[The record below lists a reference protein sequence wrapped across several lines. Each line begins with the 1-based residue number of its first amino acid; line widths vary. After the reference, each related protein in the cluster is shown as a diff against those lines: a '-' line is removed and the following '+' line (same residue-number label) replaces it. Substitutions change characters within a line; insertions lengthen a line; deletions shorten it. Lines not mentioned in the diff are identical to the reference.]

1 MDALQLMAEDR
12 FNCTLAEIKRDVSS
26 FPEETTIDVIWDEM
40 LKSKEQIA
48 VIINNYGSF
57 QGLLT
62 MEDIIETVLGDE
74 IVDES
79 DAVVDMQQFALDKW
93 QQRTPSDTQTGK

>member
-1 MDALQLMAEDR
+1 MAEDK
-12 FNCTLAEIKRDVSS
+12 FNRTLAEIKREISS

-48 VIINNYGSF
+48 IIINSYGSF
-57 QGLLT
+57 QGLIT

-79 DAVVDMQQFALDKW
+79 DAVVDMQQFAMDKW
-93 QQRTPSDTQTGK
+93 QQHKPS